1 MAVAERKNLG
11 GKNNQNIKICIFEIY
26 VNICDLCVFPCV
38 NKR

>member
-1 MAVAERKNLG
+1 MAVAERKILD
-11 GKNNQNIKICIFEIY
+11 GKNNQNIKIFEIY